1 MCVRKRDLFCSN
13 LAFIPIEKFQS
24 SLSDPFGTRKYIYTQ
39 VKYLGF
45 VAGIYAMQKVNE
57 WVALERCSLN

>member
-1 MCVRKRDLFCSN
+1 MCVRKRDLFYPN

-39 VKYLGF
+39 VKNLGF
-45 VAGIYAMQKVNE
+45 VAGICAMQKVNE

>member
-1 MCVRKRDLFCSN
+1 MCVRKRDLFYPN

-39 VKYLGF
+39 VKNLGV